1 MNTQIATIEIF
12 DNSIGSQYYILGGHR
27 FDINFP
33 IKWAVENLN
42 EYDGETALLRHG
54 PVHCGN
60 CATFGAINNVFVGYC
75 SNCALYNYN
84 YSRGNGFIDIG
95 VEQIVDCWGEELNP
109 QNSIWNT
116 YMKNVQQNQ
125 IGTNVVIIE
134 EEGEAQASE
143 EEEEIEEPTQ
153 VEPEIDNIIINV
165 EEEEAQASEEEEE
178 KEEEDYDW

>member
-1 MNTQIATIEIF
+1 MNTQVASIEIF
-12 DNSIGSQYYILGGHR
+12 DNSLGSQYYILGGHR

-75 SNCALYNYN
+75 SNCALYEYN
-84 YSRGNGFIDIG
+84 YSRGNGFNAVG
-95 VEQIVDCWGEELNP
+95 VEQIVDHLGEELNP

-116 YMKNVQQNQ
+116 YMENVQQDQ
-125 IGTNVVIIE
+125 IGVNIVIIE
-134 EEGEAQASE
+134 GDGQEEEPVQVEPEQDLTDVE
-143 EEEEIEEPTQ
+143 EEEE
-153 VEPEIDNIIINV
+153 
-165 EEEEAQASEEEEE
+165 EEEEE
-178 KEEEDYDW
+178 DEDEEEDYDW

>member
-1 MNTQIATIEIF
+1 MNTRVASIDIF
-12 DNSIGSQYYILGGHR
+12 NNSLGSQYYILGGHR

-75 SNCALYNYN
+75 SNCALYKYN
-84 YSRGNGFIDIG
+84 YSRGNGFNAIG
-95 VEQIVDCWGEELNP
+95 VEQIVDYLGEELNP

-116 YMKNVQQNQ
+116 YMENVQQDQ
-125 IGTNVVIIE
+125 IGLNIVIIE
-134 EEGEAQASE
+134 ENEEEDEDEGEDEDQE
-143 EEEEIEEPTQ
+143 ET
-153 VEPEIDNIIINV
+153 EIDNLTD
-165 EEEEAQASEEEEE
+165 EEEEEE

>member
-1 MNTQIATIEIF
+1 MNTLIATIEIF
-12 DNSIGSQYYILGGHR
+12 DNSLGSQYYILGGHR

-75 SNCALYNYN
+75 SNCALYEYN
-84 YSRGNGFIDIG
+84 YSRGNGFNAVG
-95 VEQIVDCWGEELNP
+95 VEQIVDHLGEELNP

-116 YMKNVQQNQ
+116 YMENVQQDQ
-125 IGTNVVIIE
+125 IGVNIVIIE
-134 EEGEAQASE
+134 GDGQEEEPVQVEPEQDLTDVE
-143 EEEEIEEPTQ
+143 EEEE
-153 VEPEIDNIIINV
+153 
-165 EEEEAQASEEEEE
+165 EEEEE
-178 KEEEDYDW
+178 DEDEEEDYDW

>member
-1 MNTQIATIEIF
+1 MNTQVASIEIF
-12 DNSIGSQYYILGGHR
+12 DNSLGSQYYILVGHR

-75 SNCALYNYN
+75 SNCALYKYN
-84 YSRGNGFIDIG
+84 YSRGNGFNDIG
-95 VEQIVDCWGEELNP
+95 VEQIVDFLGEELNP

-116 YMKNVQQNQ
+116 YMENVQQDQ
-125 IGTNVVIIE
+125 IGLNIVIIE
-134 EEGEAQASE
+134 DEEEDEEGEEEELDNITDVEKE
-143 EEEEIEEPTQ
+143 EEEE
-153 VEPEIDNIIINV
+153 
-165 EEEEAQASEEEEE
+165 
-178 KEEEDYDW
+178 EEEDYDW